1 LDLGGSE
8 KGSKDGEKLKA
19 GLVIN
24 RRIQRRDKVLVTEE
38 EAMIIYIFIIL
49 YTFIVCVNERK
60 KE

>member
-38 EAMIIYIFIIL
+38 EAMIIYIIL
-49 YTFIVCVNERK
+49 YTFVVCVNERK